1 MTTGAAIKSDPNVE
15 SDEKDP
21 WVNLNVASG
30 LRGMSRNTVLLE
42 ALDGKIR
49 HLKVAGRRVFHRGD
63 IAGLVKAGAAPPDAA
78 QEND

>member
-42 ALDGKIR
+42 ALDKSYPGMAR
-49 HLKVAGRRVFHRGD
+49 
-63 IAGLVKAGAAPPDAA
+63 
-78 QEND
+78 